1 MQSIQSHKEKIYDP
15 KKKPHSSHKVEA
27 VRNSAAATQLYN
39 VPDDQREHVVD
50 EVQKLI
56 SITRY
61 PPCRTCLRSGD
72 DEGATIKGSRHKSMK
87 NPILIPR
94 ILTVICSWKK
104 LKLIGLRYVI
114 WQGIPSSCLWIMT
127 RDEKK
132 YFLVSFV
139 LGCDLVYDQ
148 TSRLRRCDH

>member
-87 NPILIPR
+87 NPILIG
-94 ILTVICSWKK
+94 SK
-104 LKLIGLRYVI
+104 
-114 WQGIPSSCLWIMT
+114 
-127 RDEKK
+127 E
-132 YFLVSFV
+132 FV
-139 LGCDLVYDQ
+139 LETHFQNGQQLSVAYHKVQ
-148 TSRLRRCDH
+148 S